1 MQDLNHTKPEAL
13 RIHLLNYHPLFIDRM
28 LHMIHY
34 DYYSMQLPHR
44 LEFVDQDAMKEGD
57 LLPDMTDKSNAE
69 LHFWMA
75 MLADT
80 VRYPDLKTFAL
91 GQLQKALITDE
102 ILSASAFT
110 KIISHLFD
118 PEMCGVV
125 DKDHSLR
132 VIMAT
137 YGAFCDPV
145 WRQQQPGVHESLTG
159 DNGPDTYGYWH
170 RTALAALPVASANAV
185 PNKISRLLQG
195 ENASAST
202 TNTFG
207 SAKHTPGS
215 TTDASTSS
223 DAGLIIRSQRNIPTR
238 ARASAP
244 KGVQP
249 DLPFRSNLFSTPS
262 RRQMKLE
269 NRFQRDTHDGP
280 FQFGQA
286 SVHIGVA
293 GSGSVPA
300 QSNLDQTTSTAPK
313 EARDTIPFGGFRF
326 DPAP

>member
-13 RIHLLNYHPLFIDRM
+13 NIHLLNYHPLFIDRM

-34 DYYSMQLPHR
+34 DYYNMQLPHQ

-57 LLPDMTDKSNAE
+57 LSPDMTDKSNAE
-69 LHFWMA
+69 LHSWMA

-110 KIISHLFD
+110 DIISHLFD
-118 PEMCGVV
+118 PEMRRVV

-137 YGAFCDPV
+137 YGAFCDPI
-145 WRQQQPGVHESLTG
+145 WRQQQPDVHESLTG

-170 RTALAALPVASANAV
+170 RTALAALPGASANAV

-202 TNTFG
+202 TNTLG
-207 SAKHTPGS
+207 SAKHTFGS
-215 TTDASTSS
+215 TTDASTST
-223 DAGLIIRSQRNIPTR
+223 DAGLIIPHNATFRPEPALLLR
-238 ARASAP
+238 
-244 KGVQP
+244 KGFNPISHSVP
-249 DLPFRSNLFSTPS
+249 IC
-262 RRQMKLE
+262 
-269 NRFQRDTHDGP
+269 
-280 FQFGQA
+280 
-286 SVHIGVA
+286 SVHPRAV
-293 GSGSVPA
+293 
-300 QSNLDQTTSTAPK
+300 
-313 EARDTIPFGGFRF
+313 R
-326 DPAP
+326 